1 MKPQQ
6 GNRTGLFVLLHI
18 FEEVINMKNNRMI
31 KEKCNS
37 AFVLKK
43 VSTSENGRYGCLRP
57 GSVPAIS
64 FMNGA

>member
-1 MKPQQ
+1 
-6 GNRTGLFVLLHI
+6 
-18 FEEVINMKNNRMI
+18 MKNYRKM

-43 VSTSENGRYGCLRP
+43 VSTSENGRYGCLHP